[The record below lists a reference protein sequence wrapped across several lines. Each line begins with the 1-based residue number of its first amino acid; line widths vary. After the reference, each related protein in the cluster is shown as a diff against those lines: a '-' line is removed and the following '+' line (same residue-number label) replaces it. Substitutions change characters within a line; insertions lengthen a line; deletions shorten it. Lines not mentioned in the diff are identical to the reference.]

1 MKLNRKASLLI
12 ELSVFIICSMIMLF
26 AVTKV
31 IDSHQIVVKQ
41 MMENNNVM
49 FIMDSIESKIKYD
62 LKSGKSFDE
71 IDFEQFGKILYGTPY
86 HLIFRNSE
94 EKIDIL
100 LGVYNSKDSL
110 SYNNKLLKVYKKE
123 VFYK

>member
-1 MKLNRKASLLI
+1 MKINRKASILI
-12 ELSVFIICSMIMLF
+12 ELSVFIICSMILLF

-31 IDSHQIVVKQ
+31 IDSHHIVVKQ
-41 MMENNNVM
+41 MMENNNIM

-62 LKSGKSFDE
+62 LNSGKNFDE
-71 IDFEQFGKILYGTPY
+71 IDFEQFGKMLYGTPY

-100 LGVYNSKDSL
+100 LGVYISKDNL
-110 SYNNKLLKVYKKE
+110 SYNNKLSKVYKKE

>member
-1 MKLNRKASLLI
+1 MKLNRKATFLI
-12 ELSVFIICSMIMLF
+12 EMSVFIICTMILFF

-49 FIMDSIESKIKYD
+49 FIFDSIESKIKYD
-62 LKSGKSFDE
+62 LKSGKKFDD
-71 IDFEQFGKILYGTPY
+71 IDFEQFGKMLYGTPY
-86 HLIFRNSE
+86 HLIFRNSDD
-94 EKIDIL
+94 KIEIL
-100 LGVYNSKDSL
+100 LGVYASKDNL
-110 SYNNKLLKVYKKE
+110 SYFNKLLKVYKKE